1 MHLRLHLFHLISNCG
16 TYNNINKEKA
26 MQIDFKQ
33 KLSEC
38 ILQYSKCIL
47 HHIPPLKQLFHY
59 DKSCLLKP
67 HYFGTKTQKKLIY
80 NIMQL
85 FLGYYN

>member
-1 MHLRLHLFHLISNCG
+1 
-16 TYNNINKEKA
+16 
-26 MQIDFKQ
+26 
-33 KLSEC
+33 
-38 ILQYSKCIL
+38 
-47 HHIPPLKQLFHY
+47 LFHY